1 MEYKKRIETFRSG
14 IFTFQIGI
22 DFERIHPLMQRVRD
36 ASLRFDSVPMVN
48 EIAMRLEKEVVVS
61 SIYGTNTIE
70 GGIQTEEEIE
80 VIISSEVSNN
90 EEAKRILNLKNAYNE
105 AEKAARLFA
114 VRSPQQ
120 SNQSVSLS
128 EETITNLHAIITD
141 GLTHPDNTPGRY
153 RDNPKGQLTK
163 VGDSAHGGVYVPP
176 KCRADIVILMQHY
189 LEWIN
194 SSELFTLDP
203 LIRASL
209 AHFYFETIHPFWDGN
224 GRVGRVLEALI
235 LISSGVEYAPF
246 ALSRYYLK
254 HIDRYFTVFNLAR
267 NSQIKKE
274 PYPNTVFVE
283 FVLEGMLEALNNLIT
298 RAHQII
304 GILIFQAILN
314 RKLRTKEIN
323 FRQFTIIDNLL
334 SRNIKP
340 SLNSLKA
347 ELWYAELYRKLT
359 AKTRLRD
366 LKGLQQQGL
375 IRITED
381 KIVELV
387 LP

>member
-1 MEYKKRIETFRSG
+1 
-14 IFTFQIGI
+14 
-22 DFERIHPLMQRVRD
+22 
-36 ASLRFDSVPMVN
+36 
-48 EIAMRLEKEVVVS
+48 
-61 SIYGTNTIE
+61 
-70 GGIQTEEEIE
+70 
-80 VIISSEVSNN
+80 
-90 EEAKRILNLKNAYNE
+90 
-105 AEKAARLFA
+105 
-114 VRSPQQ
+114 
-120 SNQSVSLS
+120 
-128 EETITNLHAIITD
+128 
-141 GLTHPDNTPGRY
+141 
-153 RDNPKGQLTK
+153 
-163 VGDSAHGGVYVPP
+163 
-176 KCRADIVILMQHY
+176 
-189 LEWIN
+189 
-194 SSELFTLDP
+194 
-203 LIRASL
+203 
-209 AHFYFETIHPFWDGN
+209 
-224 GRVGRVLEALI
+224 
-235 LISSGVEYAPF
+235 
-246 ALSRYYLK
+246 
-254 HIDRYFTVFNLAR
+254 
-267 NSQIKKE
+267 
-274 PYPNTVFVE
+274 
-283 FVLEGMLEALNNLIT
+283 MLEALNNLIT